1 MEDQSNTQEQFIQKM
16 APATIPEHRTAQAEE
31 VHHTMYLNIN
41 RNWTPKE
48 KSAFF
53 DRKVFFMKNGRI
65 GMEYCGRV
73 IVRSIELWMTLG
85 QEATN

>member
-1 MEDQSNTQEQFIQKM
+1 MTDQSSIQAQSAQKREH
-16 APATIPEHRTAQAEE
+16 ATIHEHRTVQAEE
-31 VHHTMYLNIN
+31 AHHTMYLNIN

-53 DRKVFFMKNGRI
+53 DRKVFFMKNGCI

-73 IVRSIELWMTLG
+73 IVRSIEHWMSLG
-85 QEATN
+85 KEQS